1 MNRDPVIT
9 STDQRLLPA
18 PRMVAV
24 IDIGASSLR
33 MQIAEINR
41 ETSAVRN
48 LESFSQ
54 AVSVGKDSFTKG
66 YIEKKTIED
75 CVRVLEIYRAKLDEY
90 GVVDRDSIRVIATS
104 GVREAMN
111 QIAFIDRIFV
121 ATGFEIEPFDEAEL
135 HRVTYL
141 GILPFIEKQG
151 KHFSDQSIVFEAGGG
166 TAEVLLLDKTD
177 VLFSR
182 TYRLGSLRL
191 RKTLELYDAPL
202 AKSRSLMENQILWT
216 IEEFKASTNHP
227 TPDNFIAMGGDV
239 RFACNEINEKS
250 AGDQLVEINLKA
262 LESFTDEILMQSP
275 DHLASKYHMSLPDA
289 KSLGPGLLTQ
299 LLFAKELGIR
309 NFLVANVNMRDGL
322 IKEIAQGGSWSK
334 TIQNQIVRSAIQL
347 GNKFEFNED
356 HAVHVSKLARSMFD
370 QLQSLHKLPERF
382 RGILELASL
391 LHEIGSFISSKSKHK
406 HSMYLILNSEF
417 FGIGNTELQLIAL
430 VARYHR
436 GASPLPR
443 HDGYSQLKREE
454 RVAVSK
460 LAAILRLAKA
470 LDVGRNQRIKNI
482 QCVQR
487 GNRLE
492 LSAPDVADISME
504 QLELR
509 QVCGLFEDI
518 FGKEV
523 LLETV
528 SNTP

>member
-1 MNRDPVIT
+1 MNRDPAVT
-9 STDQRLLPA
+9 LSDPRLPTA

-24 IDIGASSLR
+24 IDIGATSLR

-41 ETSAVRN
+41 ETSAIRN

-54 AVSVGKDSFTKG
+54 AVSVGQDSFSKG
-66 YIEKKTIED
+66 YIDKKTIED

-90 GVVDRDSIRVIATS
+90 SVVDKDSIRVIATS
-104 GVREAMN
+104 GVREAAN
-111 QIAFIDRIFV
+111 QIAFIDRIFI

-141 GILPFIEKQG
+141 GILPFIEKHD
-151 KHFSDQSIVFEAGGG
+151 KHFTDQSIVFEAGGG
-166 TAEVLLLDKTD
+166 TSEVLLLDQTD
-177 VLFSR
+177 VLFAR

-202 AKSRSLMENQILWT
+202 AKARSLMENRIRQT
-216 IEEFKASTNHP
+216 IDEFKTSTSSP
-227 TPDNFIAMGGDV
+227 SPKNFVAMGGDV
-239 RFACNEINEKS
+239 RFAANEINQK
-250 AGDQLVEINLKA
+250 AVADDLVEIKLKA
-262 LESFTDEILMQSP
+262 LESFTDKILMRSP
-275 DHLASKYHMSLPDA
+275 DQLASKFHMSLPDA

-299 LLFAKELGIR
+299 LLFAQELGIQK
-309 NFLVANVNMRDGL
+309 FFVANVNMRDGL
-322 IKEIAQGGSWSK
+322 IKEIAQGRSWSES
-334 TIQNQIVRSAIQL
+334 IQTQIIRSAIRL
-347 GNKFEFNED
+347 GRKYQFNEN
-356 HAVHVSKLARSMFD
+356 HAVHVSNLACALFD

-382 RGILELASL
+382 RGILEIAAL
-391 LHEIGSFISSKSKHK
+391 LHDIGSYISTKSKHK

-417 FGIGNTELQLIAL
+417 FGIGNTDLRLIGL
-430 VARYHR
+430 TARYHR
-436 GASPLPR
+436 GATPLPR
-443 HDGYSQLKREE
+443 HEGFIQLARQH

-460 LAAILRLAKA
+460 LASILRIAKS

-482 QCVQR
+482 TCMER

-492 LSAPDVADISME
+492 LSTPDVADLSVE

-518 FGKEV
+518 FGREV

-528 SNTP
+528 SDRP